1 MRIYLDTCCYNRPF
15 DDKHLMKIRLE
26 SMAKLH
32 IQKKVYDG
40 EYDLVWSYILDYEN
54 KENPCSDRLENIQDW
69 ENEAVFC
76 CKPLDEILNNAEE
89 LETKG
94 IKMKDALHISCALYS
109 ECEYFITTDYKL
121 LKKQVDGIKIVNP
134 IVFIEERGE

>member
-15 DDKHLMKIRLE
+15 DDKIQMKIRLE

-40 EYDLVWSYILDYEN
+40 VYDLVWSYILDYEN
-54 KENPCSDRLENIQDW
+54 KENLYVDRRENIQDW
-69 ENEAVFC
+69 ENEAIFYC
-76 CKPLDEILNNAEE
+76 EPLDEILDKTKE
-89 LETKG
+89 LKTKG
-94 IKMKDALHISCALYS
+94 IKRKDALHISCALYS

-134 IVFIEERGE
+134 ITFIEEMGE